1 MQSDYKKEA
10 MMLNESHEENLAA
23 KEFEKPVL
31 GHAYKR
37 GNIWIFNRKK

>member
-10 MMLNESHEENLAA
+10 MMLNESHEENLA
-23 KEFEKPVL
+23 EKPVL
-31 GHAYKR
+31 GHSYKR